1 MILSCNS
8 FQHLGLSESMLNTLA
23 IELKFIKRLRKL
35 NALDYIQLLIFNC
48 SKNMVSY
55 NTMASTTL
63 GNEAKSVLKQSLHKA
78 MRKTTFLLFIQ
89 SVFNK
94 LVQAKLGISSTTF
107 NSRFKRIII
116 QDSTIIKI
124 PKELFKI
131 YSGVSNGIT
140 QVSNARIQVAIDILS
155 NIFTLLS
162 IDSYSINDISAANRL
177 ALRAGDLVLRD
188 RGYCS
193 IVEIKRILES
203 GADFIY
209 RYSHSF
215 IYYHIKTGEPIDL
228 YKLLL
233 HKRKLKIEVRL
244 GGPDGQIVTL
254 LAHKVKEEIANRRRE
269 KLKKTAKHK
278 PSQEVLRLLS
288 WSIFLTSIK
297 DEDIKFEEVFNLY
310 KLRWRIEILFKALK
324 SHLNLNKIHNVPEN
338 QLKFIIIAKMM
349 LAVII
354 VQFIYENLGRQ
365 LYKNTEKE
373 ISILRL
379 TRYIN
384 DNMNELGKLI
394 IIANRQLFIRC
405 ELVRKIEKYCTYDA
419 RYDRENYEQQ
429 LEKAIL
435 S

>member
-1 MILSCNS
+1 MTLSCNS

-23 IELKFIKRLRKL
+23 IELKFIQRIRKL
-35 NALDYIQLLIFNC
+35 NALDYILLLIFNC
-48 SKNMVSY
+48 SKNLVSY

-63 GNEAKSVLKQSLHKA
+63 DNGKSVLKQSLHKA

-94 LVQAKLGISSTTF
+94 LVQAKLGISSTPF
-107 NSRFKRIII
+107 NSRFKRMII
-116 QDSTIIKI
+116 QDSTIIKVS
-124 PKELFKI
+124 KELFKI
-131 YSGVSNGIT
+131 YSGVSNGIS

-162 IDSYSINDISAANRL
+162 IDPYSVNDIKAANRL
-177 ALRAGDLVLRD
+177 TLRAGDLVLRD

-193 IVEIKRILES
+193 IAEIKRILECR
-203 GADFIY
+203 ADFIY
-209 RYSHSF
+209 RYYHSF
-215 IYYHIKTGEPIDL
+215 AYYHIKTGKRIDL

-233 HKRKLKIEVRL
+233 DKRKLKVKVRL
-244 GGPDGQIVTL
+244 GGPNGQIVTL
-254 LAHKVKEEIANRRRE
+254 LAHKVNEELANSRRA

-288 WSIFLTSIK
+288 WSIFFTSIN
-297 DEDIKFEEVFNLY
+297 DEDIKFEEVYNLY

-324 SHLNLNKIHNVPEN
+324 SHLNLDKIHNVPDN

-354 VQFIYENLGRQ
+354 VQFIYENLGKQ
-365 LYKNTEKE
+365 LYEHTEKE
-373 ISILRL
+373 ISILKL
-379 TRYIN
+379 TRYIT